1 MTYQQTIDA
10 LNACAK
16 LDEKRKVFNASEYRT
31 EYETI
36 NGKKRKMSV
45 ADIAF
50 FIDWLQGKN
59 DAENTVTTVED
70 AIVASKVSRIVHKR
84 LKVTRKV
91 FVPKF
96 VLACPIACIR
106 PDFIEYVE
114 PIAVVEDPIVTEIKA
129 LSTAKKQAPK
139 RARIDRAVE
148 TTPIVVMQAEDVPN
162 DEFYTFK
169 SIAIIVNRAVNS
181 VIQKCKPF
189 IITDDLSAENKR
201 DSPVARMLDSM
212 GYDRTIRHEW
222 KKLGIPKDAALYI
235 ISTYT
240 K

>member
-148 TTPIVVMQAEDVPN
+148 TAPVIDN
-162 DEFYTFK
+162 RFYSLSEVFCMVYGVLNKDGRFEGFRQQLRLTK
-169 SIAIIVNRAVNS
+169 T
-181 VIQKCKPF
+181 
-189 IITDDLSAENKR
+189 ITNKQTV
-201 DSPVARMLDSM
+201 DTKFSKKLDSL
-212 GYDRTIRHEW
+212 GYTRDVRSMWT
-222 KKLGIPKDAALYI
+222 KNGIPSDI
-235 ISTYT
+235 INFIVTERVNNI